1 MKEITSLLHG
11 IQLFVTFLFLKMANP
26 TVTANRA
33 RKAPLSDPPIIGSLE
48 DPLFW
53 PKIIKSLFINFPFF
67 KHYKK
72 FTIEGCDKEKTCYSI
87 RAFNYK

>member
-1 MKEITSLLHG
+1 MNEIPSLLHE
-11 IQLFVTFLFLKMANP
+11 IKVFITFLVLKMANP

-33 RKAPLSDPPIIGSLE
+33 RKAPLSDPPIIGPLK

-53 PKIIKSLFINFPFF
+53 PKIIKSLFFNFPFF
-67 KHYKK
+67 KLLKK
-72 FTIEGCDKEKTCYSI
+72 FPIEGCDKEKTCYSI

>member
-1 MKEITSLLHG
+1 MNEIPSLLHE
-11 IQLFVTFLFLKMANP
+11 IKVFITFLFLKMANP

-33 RKAPLSDPPIIGSLE
+33 RKAPLSDPPIIGPLK

-67 KHYKK
+67 KLFKNSLSKDAIKK
-72 FTIEGCDKEKTCYSI
+72 KHATV
-87 RAFNYK
+87 

>member
-1 MKEITSLLHG
+1 MNEITSLLHE

-33 RKAPLSDPPIIGSLE
+33 RKAPLSDPPIIG
-48 DPLFW
+48 PLFW

-67 KHYKK
+67 KLFKK
-72 FTIEGCDKEKTCYSI
+72 FTIEGCDKEK
-87 RAFNYK
+87 NMLQYKGFQL

>member
-33 RKAPLSDPPIIGSLE
+33 RKAPLSDPPIIGPLE

-53 PKIIKSLFINFPFF
+53 PKIIKALFINFPFF

-72 FTIEGCDKEKTCYSI
+72 FTIEGCDKEK
-87 RAFNYK
+87 NMLQYKGFQL

>member
-1 MKEITSLLHG
+1 MNEIPSLLHE
-11 IQLFVTFLFLKMANP
+11 IKVFITFLFLKMANP

-33 RKAPLSDPPIIGSLE
+33 RKAPLSDPPIIGPLK

-53 PKIIKSLFINFPFF
+53 PKIIQSLFFNFPFF
-67 KHYKK
+67 KLLKK
-72 FTIEGCDKEKTCYSI
+72 FPIEGCDKEKTCYSI

>member
-33 RKAPLSDPPIIGSLE
+33 RKAPLSDPPIIGPLE

-53 PKIIKSLFINFPFF
+53 PKIIKLLFINFPFF

-72 FTIEGCDKEKTCYSI
+72 FTTEGCNKEK
-87 RAFNYK
+87 NMLQYKGFQL

>member
-33 RKAPLSDPPIIGSLE
+33 RKAPLSDPPIIGPLE

-53 PKIIKSLFINFPFF
+53 PKIIKSLFIKFPFF
-67 KHYKK
+67 KHYNK
-72 FTIEGCDKEKTCYSI
+72 FTIKGCDKEKTCYSK

>member
-1 MKEITSLLHG
+1 MNEITSLLHE

-33 RKAPLSDPPIIGSLE
+33 RKAPLSDPPIIGPLK

-67 KHYKK
+67 KLFEK
-72 FTIEGCDKEKTCYSI
+72 FTIEGCDKEK
-87 RAFNYK
+87 NMLQYKGFQL

>member
-33 RKAPLSDPPIIGSLE
+33 RKAPLSDPPIIGPLE

-67 KHYKK
+67 KHYNK
-72 FTIEGCDKEKTCYSI
+72 FTIKGCDKEK
-87 RAFNYK
+87 NMLQYKGFQL